1 MVSLHAENNIGINLD
16 DIKMTTTQK
25 QDIFKE
31 FGGSATEFGVN
42 NSGYPN
48 PRITSF
54 GINVTF

>member
-31 FGGSATEFGVN
+31 FGGSATNTGSVE
-42 NSGYPN
+42 SHEALISPK
-48 PRITSF
+48 
-54 GINVTF
+54 INHI